1 MSTVNDQIQEII
13 KKRSAI
19 MEKIGPEQ
27 KTWDGYSELTGNLE
41 RAVKALRRSLEDAI
55 KSGKDE
61 KKDDAPE
68 SNLGTLLTKV
78 NTQFSDV
85 ISELNNKCKRAQ
97 EKLKKL
103 EERCNRNTLNIS
115 VAGVGRSGKS
125 TALKSLLSLDQKDN
139 TVIPS
144 SNGPAV
150 TAGKSILVSVP
161 SKNMEKTEVEF
172 HSEESFM
179 NQVVDPYLS
188 VIYNGDSGCSDF
200 DDFLDLN
207 LEEYRKQL
215 ADESNPDANQTKMTF
230 IDKLSDIQKNIRVVK
245 DNLTGTTKVIP
256 LNDTGKY
263 VSYQKNEPNIC
274 YAVKQVKIYCVFPNN
289 EINSLQLIDLPG
301 LGTCSE
307 SERRCFTDGF
317 SYAVDMALIIQRP
330 EGINQNYP
338 TTEDSKVL
346 DILNKTFGKSWKD
359 CAFLFQNDGGISP
372 ETADKVM
379 KQIMEKVDGWKAED
393 GKTVIV
399 ARGDAMNTDYMQ
411 KELLPSVLNCMMER
425 LPKFDENLFTTIQ
438 SDLKTLEEEF
448 NQKRVELS
456 AEIKKSKG
464 SVKVDDESYKTS
476 KLVENFKTNVI
487 EEIKRHFLVTKDA
500 QRELTD
506 KIFIAI
512 DAKTEDIL
520 RYFSKR
526 YSPDNEEQIQ
536 EFIAEK
542 HIKEMVSDFV
552 RKDLQS
558 FRIVISERYSDL
570 ETCHQEI
577 IQNMQNFIYNVV
589 RKATGSLL
597 PEDGNLDTI
606 IECLEEAGNCDLM
619 IQFFNNLR
627 DLEAPFY
634 TVLYPSL
641 RNNVFHTDNDK
652 TISNLAT
659 AAEAY
664 NKGDDEREIVV
675 NCMRYLNDYANEWT
689 DKAQELLRSHT
700 AIIDIIQAAVERFV
714 DNMVRNDDAVDRE
727 LFAFMSMFMGQVSN
741 NEDAWKKDINSKI
754 EKIVELLTK

>member
-1 MSTVNDQIQEII
+1 MTSVNEQIQEII
-13 KKRSAI
+13 KKRSAT
-19 MEKIGPEQ
+19 MEKVHPEQ
-27 KTWDGYSELTGNLE
+27 EKWNAYSELTGKLE
-41 RAVKALRRSLEDAI
+41 RDVKALRRSLEDAI

-85 ISELNNKCKRAQ
+85 ISEMNNKCKRAQ

-103 EERCNRNTLNIS
+103 EERCNRSTLNIS

-125 TALKSLLSLDQKDN
+125 TALKSLLNLDQKDN
-139 TVIPS
+139 NVIPS
-144 SNGPAV
+144 SDGPAV

-161 SKNMEKTEVEF
+161 SKELEKTEVEF

-200 DDFLDLN
+200 DDFLNLN

-245 DNLTGTTKVIP
+245 DNLTGTSKVIP

-399 ARGDAMNTDYMQ
+399 ARGDAMNTEYMQ

-425 LPKFDENLFTTIQ
+425 LPKFDENLFTTMQ
-438 SDLKTLEEEF
+438 NDMKTLEEEF
-448 NQKRVELS
+448 NQKRRELYES
-456 AEIKKSKG
+456 IKKSRGGIKLSDG
-464 SVKVDDESYKTS
+464 SYKTYEMV
-476 KLVENFKTNVI
+476 KEFKTNVL
-487 EEIKRHFLVTKDA
+487 EEIKEHFLDSNETKN
-500 QRELTD
+500 ELKD
-506 KIFIAI
+506 KIFNAI
-512 DAKTEDIL
+512 DARTEDI
-520 RYFSKR
+520 RSYFNKR
-526 YSPDNEEQIQ
+526 YSPDNDEQIK
-536 EFIAEK
+536 EFIVEK
-542 HIKEMVSDFV
+542 HKKEMVTDFV
-552 RKDLQS
+552 RQEIQS
-558 FRIVISERYSDL
+558 FRIIISERYSDL
-570 ETCHQEI
+570 ETCHQQL
-577 IQNMQNFIYNVV
+577 IQNMQNYIYDVV

-597 PEDGNLDTI
+597 PEGGNIDNI
-606 IECLEEAGNCDLM
+606 ISCLEEVLDCDQM
-619 IQFFNNLR
+619 IQVFNNLKN
-627 DLEAPFY
+627 LEAPFY
-634 TVLYPSL
+634 TIIYPDL
-641 RNNVFHTDNDK
+641 RVDVFHTDNDK
-652 TISNLAT
+652 TISKMAT
-659 AAEAY
+659 DAEAY
-664 NKGDDEREIVV
+664 NKGDDEREIVI
-675 NCMRYLNDYANEWT
+675 NCMRYLNGYAEEWT
-689 DKAQELLRSHT
+689 DKAQELLRGRI
-700 AIIDIIQAAVERFV
+700 AIVGIIQAAAERFV
-714 DNMVRNDDAVDRE
+714 DNMVRNDSAIDKE
-727 LFAFMSMFMGQVSN
+727 LYAFMDMYMGQVSN
-741 NEDAWKKDINSKI
+741 NEDAWKKDIGAKI
-754 EKIVELLTK
+754 DKIIELLTK